1 MMIRSTLI
9 GLAAGALALT
19 AFAAFAGDKVTLRD
33 TLSSQGSLV
42 TFGDLFENAGAARE
56 VTVATRN
63 QAGATL
69 FLDANAVQRLA
80 AQYGLDWDNAGGLR
94 RLIVRPQA
102 LPEQAPTRPDTRL
115 AQQPQRG
122 SQSPPRRDL
131 AAPSFIIQKGDL
143 VQVTYRDQG
152 LMVSI
157 QGRAIVGAAVGQT
170 FSVLNPASKRTID
183 AVATGPGQAM
193 TGPGMQALS
202 PDPYAPRQLAI
213 LP

>member
-33 TLSSQGSLV
+33 TLSSPGSLV

-63 QAGATL
+63 QADATL

-102 LPEQAPTRPDTRL
+102 LPVQAPTRPNTRL
-115 AQQPQRG
+115 AQQPQR
-122 SQSPPRRDL
+122 RDL
-131 AAPSFIIQKGDL
+131 AAAAFIIQKGDL
-143 VQVTYRDQG
+143 VQVTYRDQD

-157 QGRAIVGAAVGQT
+157 QGRAIVGAAAGQT

-183 AVATGPGQAM
+183 AVATGLGQAM

-202 PDPYAPRQLAI
+202 SDPYAPRQLAI

>member
-56 VTVATRN
+56 VTVAKRN
-63 QAGATL
+63 QPSATL

-102 LPEQAPTRPDTRL
+102 LLEQPPPRPDARL
-115 AQQPQRG
+115 ATQPKRG
-122 SQSPPRRDL
+122 SQSPQRRDL
-131 AAPSFIIQKGDL
+131 AAPTFIIQKADL

-157 QGRAIVGAAVGQT
+157 QGRAMSAAALGQT
-170 FSVLNPASKRTID
+170 FSVINPASKRTID

-193 TGPGMQALS
+193 TGPGMQALAS
-202 PDPYAPRQLAI
+202 DPYAPRQLAI

>member
-9 GLAAGALALT
+9 GLAAGALALSAFA

-33 TLSSQGSLV
+33 TLASQGSLV
-42 TFGDLFENAGAARE
+42 TFGDLFEDAGAARE

-63 QAGATL
+63 QPDATL

-80 AQYGLDWDNAGGLR
+80 AQYGLDWDNADGLR

-102 LPEQAPTRPDTRL
+102 LPEQAPTRPNTRL
-115 AQQPQRG
+115 AQQPQR
-122 SQSPPRRDL
+122 RDL
-131 AAPSFIIQKGDL
+131 AAPAFIIQKGDL

-157 QGRAIVGAAVGQT
+157 QGRAIGAAALGQT
-170 FSVLNPASKRTID
+170 FSVLNPASKKTVD
-183 AVATGPGQAM
+183 AVATGPGQAK
-193 TGPGMQALS
+193 TGPGLQALS
-202 PDPYAPRQLAI
+202 NDPNTPRQLAI

>member
-9 GLAAGALALT
+9 GLAASALALT
-19 AFAAFAGDKVTLRD
+19 AFAAFAGEKVTLRD

-42 TFGDLFENAGAARE
+42 TLGDLFENAGAARE

-63 QAGATL
+63 QPGTTL

-80 AQYGLDWDNAGGLR
+80 AQYGLDWNNASGMR
-94 RLIVRPQA
+94 RLIVRAQGVPD
-102 LPEQAPTRPDTRL
+102 QAPTRPDTSL
-115 AQQPQRG
+115 TNQPQ
-122 SQSPPRRDL
+122 RRDL
-131 AAPSFIIQKGDL
+131 AASTFIVQKGDL
-143 VQVTYRDQG
+143 VQVVYRDQG

-157 QGRAIVGAAVGQT
+157 QGRAMNAAAVGQT
-170 FSVLNPASKRTID
+170 FSVLNPASKKTID

-193 TGPGMQALS
+193 TGPGLQALS
-202 PDPYAPRQLAI
+202 TDPNAPRQIAV